1 MVEVTPH
8 LLKQCCHASQSDI
21 RSALQA
27 SFFSAQISLVEC
39 ELSLRT
45 QQEAPPAVLVAA
57 TLPYC
62 EKLLAALTAE
72 WEASG
77 GGQQVGS
84 ALRELRQRACEQRT
98 EIDAKRGAAWLAL
111 GEALFDD
118 YVSAA
123 AAKRVDDSA
132 EVKAEGLSQR
142 MKLLDE
148 AATSIDK
155 AIELE
160 GSPNLTDEEVAAG
173 KKHLEKLASGG
184 GGGAK
189 KGAAGVKG
197 GKTAGAG
204 AQQKKAG
211 GAAAAKTTTR
221 GRAAA
226 KGKAGGGA
234 GGAAVKKPAAAAAAA
249 GGAKKGTSTDA
260 KDVKGGTKDDSTP
273 AAAAAAAP
281 AASATPAP
289 LEAADVAA
297 AQVANA
303 KSATARLRLADV
315 LKETLEEVAL
325 AADGAGDAKAADGA
339 AAAGGGATAE
349 ETKARLV
356 ELYNQVRCVC
366 VHVNV
371 RLAVAGCGWLCLGLR
386 DIINQT
392 GAWFVPAG

>member
-211 GAAAAKTTTR
+211 GAAAAKTATR

-226 KGKAGGGA
+226 KG
-234 GGAAVKKPAAAAAAA
+234 KKPAAAAAAA

-273 AAAAAAAP
+273 PAAAAAAP

-339 AAAGGGATAE
+339 AAAGGGGGATAE

-366 VHVNV
+366 VHADV
-371 RLAVAGCGWLCLGLR
+371 RLAVAGCGWLCVWG
-386 DIINQT
+386 
-392 GAWFVPAG
+392 

>member
-1 MVEVTPH
+1 VVEVTPH

>member
-8 LLKQCCHASQSDI
+8 LLKQCCHASQSDTHN
-21 RSALQA
+21 ALQA

-72 WEASG
+72 WEANG
-77 GGQQVGS
+77 AGQQVGS
-84 ALRELRQRACEQRT
+84 ALRVLRQRACEQRT

-148 AATSIDK
+148 AATSIGK

-160 GSPNLTDEEVAAG
+160 GSPNLTDEEVTAG
-173 KKHLEKLASGG
+173 EKHLEKLASGA

-189 KGAAGVKG
+189 KGAGGAKG
-197 GKTAGAG
+197 GKTAGVG

-211 GAAAAKTTTR
+211 GTAAAKTTTR

-226 KGKAGGGA
+226 KGKAGGA
-234 GGAAVKKPAAAAAAA
+234 AGAAAGKKPAAAAAA
-249 GGAKKGTSTDA
+249 GSAKKVASTDA
-260 KDVKGGTKDDSTP
+260 AAAKDAKGGKKDDSTP
-273 AAAAAAAP
+273 AAAAVP

-289 LEAADVAA
+289 LAAADVAA
-297 AQVANA
+297 AQMENA

-339 AAAGGGATAE
+339 AAGGATAD

-356 ELYNQVRCVC
+356 ELYNQVRCV
-366 VHVNV
+366 HF
-371 RLAVAGCGWLCLGLR
+371 RLAPLAGWL
-386 DIINQT
+386 
-392 GAWFVPAG
+392 FVWG

>member
-1 MVEVTPH
+1 VVEVTPH

-211 GAAAAKTTTR
+211 GAAAAKTATR

-226 KGKAGGGA
+226 KGKGGA
-234 GGAAVKKPAAAAAAA
+234 VGKKPAAAAAAA

-339 AAAGGGATAE
+339 AAAGGGGATAE